1 MTALAEEGETWVA
14 WALAEAAS
22 IRAGEVDPP
31 AQFVHLDDL
40 ASAVDLARRARL
52 DGPYNVAPDG
62 WIAGDTVRALKGA
75 GPRLRLSP
83 KVAGRL
89 EQLRW
94 RFRQGKSSVG
104 LLSFAA
110 YPWVVANDRLR
121 AAGWVPRRTNEQA
134 YVAGTDARWW
144 TTLSPKRRQELSL
157 TASAAVLAL
166 VGGMVTLIVRRAVR
180 RARARRAAPA
190 CRQLKVGRSRQ
201 HGAEGSASDEAQSS
215 EENRRADER
224 DHQPGFSARMRVNV
238 WGLPS
243 RTTCT
248 VTASPISWER
258 AASTNALI
266 EPILSLPKAT
276 TTSPGCDAGLL
287 RRTARVHT
295 RDERPAVGHA
305 GQRRWAPGRRP

>member
-1 MTALAEEGETWVA
+1 MA

-166 VGGMVTLIVRRAVR
+166 VGGIVTLIVRRAVR
-180 RARARRAAPA
+180 RARVRRNAQPA
-190 CRQLKVGRSRQ
+190 DS
-201 HGAEGSASDEAQSS
+201 
-215 EENRRADER
+215 
-224 DHQPGFSARMRVNV
+224 
-238 WGLPS
+238 
-243 RTTCT
+243 
-248 VTASPISWER
+248 
-258 AASTNALI
+258 
-266 EPILSLPKAT
+266 
-276 TTSPGCDAGLL
+276 
-287 RRTARVHT
+287 
-295 RDERPAVGHA
+295 
-305 GQRRWAPGRRP
+305 